1 MWCRICCVDGSRL
14 TTPQDFNLKLH
25 EFVHY
30 NTYVCVFLSIKIV
43 PPAPSVKRV
52 PGLVLGSKVH
62 WLCLTDCQR
71 YWWDLGAHTCSG
83 RCSLSSCEL
92 LARAPGD
99 CIALAHSACLVHR
112 CPGLPGMR
120 DHLVAVTKLCFVC
133 VSY

>member
-52 PGLVLGSKVH
+52 PGLVLGSKGGTWVH
-62 WLCLTDCQR
+62 
-71 YWWDLGAHTCSG
+71 
-83 RCSLSSCEL
+83 
-92 LARAPGD
+92 LAVPH
-99 CIALAHSACLVHR
+99 IALA
-112 CPGLPGMR
+112 LPGGT
-120 DHLVAVTKLCFVC
+120 DHLVGLGCLTPAVGGVVC
-133 VSY
+133 PPASSLPGLQEIASHWHIVPA